1 MEEPGYTHSPED
13 SKIHIE
19 FELRWLGVSI
29 DLPVE
34 ETE

>member
-1 MEEPGYTHSPED
+1 MEEAGYTGSTEENR
-13 SKIHIE
+13 IRTE

-34 ETE
+34 ENV

>member
-1 MEEPGYTHSPED
+1 MEEVGYTNSPEE
-13 SKIHIE
+13 SKIRTE

-34 ETE
+34 GTE